1 MKQNR
6 VKAGSKALEGAA
18 ESMEQIEEIFG
29 SDFSEHF
36 GDFDG
41 GLFNHLKHQIYTAR
55 FHLNC
60 YNTDKELESEC
71 ECYEP

>member
-6 VKAGSKALEGAA
+6 VKDGRKALEGAA

-41 GLFNHLKHQIYTAR
+41 GLFNHLKH
-55 FHLNC
+55 
-60 YNTDKELESEC
+60 
-71 ECYEP
+71 